1 MSSAA
6 ISRTRPART
15 TRTRVKHTPEL
26 RVIES
31 QHGPRAALPFIL
43 VVVSVLLTVLAINL
57 FLNTQMAQT
66 SYDIRD
72 KQIELN
78 YLNEQTQTLQQRLQ
92 VASSPA
98 NLERAARAQGMV
110 PAGPTGF
117 ITLSTGSV
125 EGGTPAQ

>member
-6 ISRTRPART
+6 ISRTRPAQT
-15 TRTRVKHTPEL
+15 TRTRVNQTPEL

-92 VASSPA
+92 VASSPS

-125 EGGTPAQ
+125 EGGTAAQ